1 MQNTKTVHLLHD
13 PPQKTVFGHGYTRG
27 SFLSLEM
34 SLVEPREAPKYET
47 RRVIN
52 AVARAYQHYKQPL

>member
-34 SLVEPREAPKYET
+34 SLVEPREAPEYET
-47 RRVIN
+47 R
-52 AVARAYQHYKQPL
+52 